1 MSLWLGDLAQV
12 FEGRIQ
18 VWEFCST
25 ACVQWYLEG
34 PFQSPVSFFY
44 SALAEPVRPDLTRTL
59 YAEALSKAQGVL

>member
-1 MSLWLGDLAQV
+1 
-12 FEGRIQ
+12 
-18 VWEFCST
+18 
-25 ACVQWYLEG
+25 VQWYLEG